1 MQDYKKLKVWE
12 VSHQLTLLIY
22 NETKYFPREELFSLT
37 SQLRRASYSI
47 TLNLVEGCGRFT
59 QADKVN
65 FFQIAFASSQELE
78 YTLFLC
84 KELGYLTNENFDVLN
99 VKVIEVKQML
109 NALIKTIRASYSKKS

>member
-12 VSHQLTLLIY
+12 VSHQLTILIY

-65 FFQIAFASSQELE
+65 FFQISFASSQELE